1 MKKLFLNKKIVFTV
15 ILMVIGA
22 IAGAV
27 YEKKN
32 GITTYT
38 STTALMV
45 ADTPNEDEEES
56 KLVGQLGNLE
66 ANVLQGGAYRD
77 IVKQTAV
84 LKDAIKRYSHKAD
97 LNWTD
102 SSLKNGL
109 EIEFEKTLPVFTLTL
124 QSISKKDS
132 QELLMSLVTS
142 LQERVRH
149 LTGDDNI
156 KIVSS
161 AETNVTANTSSVKVS
176 SVVGALGGFGLSLS
190 LLYFKSVLIDD

>member
-77 IVKQTAV
+77 M
-84 LKDAIKRYSHKAD
+84 
-97 LNWTD
+97 
-102 SSLKNGL
+102 
-109 EIEFEKTLPVFTLTL
+109 
-124 QSISKKDS
+124 
-132 QELLMSLVTS
+132 LLC
-142 LQERVRH
+142 
-149 LTGDDNI
+149 
-156 KIVSS
+156 
-161 AETNVTANTSSVKVS
+161 
-176 SVVGALGGFGLSLS
+176 
-190 LLYFKSVLIDD
+190 